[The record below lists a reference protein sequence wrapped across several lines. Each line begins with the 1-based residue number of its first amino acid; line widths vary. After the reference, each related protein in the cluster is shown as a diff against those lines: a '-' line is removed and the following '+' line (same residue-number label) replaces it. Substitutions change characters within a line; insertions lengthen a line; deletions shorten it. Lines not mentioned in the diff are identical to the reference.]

1 MASEDFFT
9 ILYSNKAIYCTSEFM
24 LSVIKAMAVA
34 KMFSVALNG
43 KIVQYS
49 SLSQNI
55 KKLAKR

>member
-1 MASEDFFT
+1 MASEGFFT
-9 ILYSNKAIYCTSEFM
+9 ILYSIKLFIAHQDLLLFSDKNKC
-24 LSVIKAMAVA
+24 VA

>member
-1 MASEDFFT
+1 
-9 ILYSNKAIYCTSEFM
+9 M